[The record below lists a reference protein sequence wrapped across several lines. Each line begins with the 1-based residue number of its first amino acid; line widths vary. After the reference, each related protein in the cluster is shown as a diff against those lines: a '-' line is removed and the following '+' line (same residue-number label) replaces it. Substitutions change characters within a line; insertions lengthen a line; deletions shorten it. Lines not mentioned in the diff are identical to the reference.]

1 MTNLPALEYYYDS
14 GIMLRRGQTCGVN
27 CMESMLKTLIV
38 VTLVYYLVK
47 GLIYLLLWQAT
58 YKVQENALAAKN
70 KRKKKKE
77 QEESIWAP
85 DQEDE
90 P

>member
-1 MTNLPALEYYYDS
+1 
-14 GIMLRRGQTCGVN
+14 
-27 CMESMLKTLIV
+27 MESMLKTLIV
-38 VTLVYYLVK
+38 VTLIYYLIK

-70 KRKKKKE
+70 KRKNKREAEK
-77 QEESIWAP
+77 SISAP

-90 P
+90 L

>member
-1 MTNLPALEYYYDS
+1 
-14 GIMLRRGQTCGVN
+14 
-27 CMESMLKTLIV
+27 MESMLKTLIV

>member
-1 MTNLPALEYYYDS
+1 
-14 GIMLRRGQTCGVN
+14 
-27 CMESMLKTLIV
+27 MESMLKTLIV

-77 QEESIWAP
+77 QDESIWAP

>member
-1 MTNLPALEYYYDS
+1 
-14 GIMLRRGQTCGVN
+14 
-27 CMESMLKTLIV
+27 MESMLKTLIV
-38 VTLVYYLVK
+38 VTLVYYLIK

-70 KRKKKKE
+70 KRKKKKDV
-77 QEESIWAP
+77 EESVWAP

-90 P
+90 S

>member
-1 MTNLPALEYYYDS
+1 
-14 GIMLRRGQTCGVN
+14 
-27 CMESMLKTLIV
+27 MLKTLIV

-77 QEESIWAP
+77 QDESIWAP

>member
-1 MTNLPALEYYYDS
+1 
-14 GIMLRRGQTCGVN
+14 
-27 CMESMLKTLIV
+27 MESMLKTLIV
-38 VTLVYYLVK
+38 VTLIYYLIK

-70 KRKKKKE
+70 KRKNKRDAEK
-77 QEESIWAP
+77 SISAP

-90 P
+90 L

>member
-1 MTNLPALEYYYDS
+1 
-14 GIMLRRGQTCGVN
+14 
-27 CMESMLKTLIV
+27 MESMLKTLIV

-70 KRKKKKE
+70 KRKNKRDAEK
-77 QEESIWAP
+77 SISAP

-90 P
+90 L